1 LSDRF
6 DSISEEHLDARALG
20 HQNSSQGA
28 AHDLEIV
35 ADSVAELITAHSADD
50 VSVPVDKE
58 RGLDLRAGRNDLVM
72 DPPSA

>member
-1 LSDRF
+1 
-6 DSISEEHLDARALG
+6 
-20 HQNSSQGA
+20 
-28 AHDLEIV
+28 
-35 ADSVAELITAHSADD
+35 VAELITAHSADD